1 MFTII
6 SIVLFAVAIGVAAAA
21 ISRGFGDDDW
31 GVAAAFGVAALLLAL
46 SGLWVQTHTI
56 VPSQFVGVSRNSVT
70 QELRAPLNPGIVSKP
85 FFGRVYHYPWATSYE
100 QCRTYTPAL
109 KGSYGITVN
118 LCFYFNTQGVDWT
131 GEINRTGLFKSE
143 EIFNVWGNSVVSDVA
158 RSVKD
163 YTPEELSDNR
173 SAVESAIFEN
183 VSQWFAERGVPLLR
197 VSFVNWD
204 FTSPEVAK
212 SFDESIVSQRRIT
225 EQTALL
231 EAAKIS
237 RERMMYEAETSRMVS
252 EQQKQ
257 SLDTLGLE
265 GDAAIEY
272 MWIKLLQDADK
283 VPDVVIL
290 GTANQSIAVPVD

>member
-1 MFTII
+1 MFTIVA
-6 SIVLFAVAIGVAAAA
+6 IVLFAVAIGVTLAA
-21 ISRGFGDDDW
+21 ISRGFGDGDW
-31 GVAAAFGVAALLLAL
+31 GVAAVFGVAALLLAL
-46 SGLWVQTHTI
+46 SGLWVQTHAI
-56 VPSQFVGVSRNSVT
+56 VPSQFVGVSRDSVS
-70 QELRAPLNPGIVSKP
+70 QELRGPLNPGIVSKP

-100 QCRTYTPAL
+100 QCRTYAPAL
-109 KGSYGITVN
+109 KGSYGIMVN

-131 GEINRTGLFKSE
+131 GEINRTGLFKAE
-143 EIFNVWGNSVVSDVA
+143 EIFSVWGNSVVSDVA

-283 VPDVVIL
+283 VPDVIIL
-290 GTANQSIAVPVD
+290 GTANQSVAIPVD